1 MKWSKQLF
9 AVAVIVFLGA
19 CESPTT
25 PRFPDDEEEEED
37 PDPDP
42 NQGSVLSVEGVFF
55 A

>member
-19 CESPTT
+19 CESPTI
-25 PRFPDDEEEEED
+25 PRFPDAEEEGED
-37 PDPDP
+37 PDPP
-42 NQGSVLSVEGVFF
+42 PTQGSVLSVEGIFF